1 MPKYVRFVYAAC
13 STAAPANMR
22 EHLLDIE
29 KIGSKL
35 NAILEMRG
43 VLIYGSGYFLHYIE
57 GLEDQINEVYD
68 ISMQST
74 YTKDFKLL
82 KREYINK
89 VHFNSW
95 NIKYFIKEEA
105 LQKFYQKQGL
115 GSFNPYKLSGDTLD
129 ELLYLLRQQDE
140 VITKTF
146 MEQYESLL
154 HEMNHA
160 DKTVRSIPFNYI
172 FLALMFIILI
182 ILGVITGWHF
192 HVIGSHP

>member
-35 NAILEMRG
+35 NAMLEMRG
-43 VLIYGSGYFLHYIE
+43 VLIYGNGYFLHYIE
-57 GLEDQINEVYD
+57 GLEEQINEIYEL
-68 ISMQST
+68 SMQSI
-74 YTKDFKLL
+74 YTKEFKLL
-82 KREYINK
+82 KREYIHK
-89 VHFNSW
+89 VRFNSW
-95 NIKYFIKEEA
+95 TIKYFLKEET
-105 LQKFYQKQGL
+105 LQKFYKKHAL
-115 GSFNPYKLSGDTLD
+115 GAFNPYKLSGDTLD

-146 MEQYESLL
+146 MEQYEHLL

-160 DKTVRSIPFNYI
+160 DKPARSVPFNYI
-172 FLALMFIILI
+172 FLGLMFIILI
-182 ILGVITGWHF
+182 VLAVVTGWHF
-192 HVIGSHP
+192 HFIGPHP